1 MTTQKGTPLFFDWA
15 KARLDEMNAT
25 VTSLQ
30 SEADKLQAD
39 ARKKVQASVAEMVKQ
54 RDAFSNAIKKQ
65 GTNTE
70 DALAKAKTA
79 LESEW
84 KAFESSLQRYFEEA
98 REKTGQ
104 QSAVFRASAEAQ
116 RKTWQKGIDE
126 LRTAA
131 AGLASEQ
138 KAQAETAVK
147 RMTADADAAKA
158 KLDALVH
165 AGSRSWSAYSEAL
178 TASRA
183 AFDSATQAAQKAF
196 KRAA

>member
-1 MTTQKGTPLFFDWA
+1 MTTKKGAPLVSDWA
-15 KARLDEMNAT
+15 EARLAEMNAT

-39 ARKKVQASVAEMVKQ
+39 ARKKAQASIAEMLKQ
-54 RDAFSNAIKKQ
+54 RDAFSTAIKKQ
-65 GTNTE
+65 AATTE
-70 DALAKAKTA
+70 DAWAKTKTA

-84 KAFESSLQRYFEEA
+84 KAFEVTLQRYFEET

-104 QSAVFRASAEAQ
+104 QAVVFRASAEAQ
-116 RKTWQKGIDE
+116 RKAWQRGIDE
-126 LRTAA
+126 IQTAA

-138 KAQAETAVK
+138 KAQAETAMK
-147 RMTADADAAKA
+147 RMTADADAAKTR
-158 KLDALVH
+158 LDAFVH
-165 AGSRSWSAYSEAL
+165 AGARSWSAYSDAL

-196 KRAA
+196 KRSA

>member
-1 MTTQKGTPLFFDWA
+1 MKTQEKTPLVFDWA
-15 KARLDEMNAT
+15 EARLAEMSAT

-39 ARKKVQASVAEMVKQ
+39 ARKKAQASIAEMVKR
-54 RDAFSNAIKKQ
+54 RDAFSSAIKKQ
-65 GTNTE
+65 GATTA
-70 DALAKAKTA
+70 DTWAKTKTA

-84 KAFESSLQRYFEEA
+84 KAFETTLQQYFEEA

-104 QSAVFRASAEAQ
+104 QTAVFRASAEAQ
-116 RKTWQKGIDE
+116 RKAWQKGIDE
-126 LRTAA
+126 LQTAA

-147 RMTADADAAKA
+147 RMTADGDAARK
-158 KLDALVH
+158 KLDAIVH
-165 AGSRSWSAYSEAL
+165 AGAKSWSAYSEAL
-178 TASRA
+178 VASRA

-196 KRAA
+196 KRSA